1 MHHPPAVEPPANL
14 AGDPAD
20 SDGVA
25 NAAHLLRTPLTT
37 IRGRAQLARRRLRA
51 SSVPPAEAA
60 TIDACLGAIDDAVER
75 LDRSI
80 DEVLHIGEAG

>member
-1 MHHPPAVEPPANL
+1 MHYPPAIEQPA
-14 AGDPAD
+14 GPAD
-20 SDGVA
+20 DLADSSGAAD
-25 NAAHLLRTPLTT
+25 AAHLLRTPLTT

-60 TIDACLGAIDDAVER
+60 TIDDCLGAIDDAVER

-80 DEVLHIGEAG
+80 NEVLHIGETG

>member
-1 MHHPPAVEPPANL
+1 MHHPPAIEQPDSA
-14 AGDPAD
+14 AGNAAD
-20 SDGVA
+20 AIGAAD
-25 NAAHLLRTPLTT
+25 AAHLLRTPLTT

-51 SSVPPAEAA
+51 SGVPPAEAA

-80 DEVLHIGEAG
+80 DDVLHPGDNV